1 MAKIIAFDE
10 EARRGLE
17 RGLNT
22 LADAVKVTLG
32 PKGRN
37 VVLEKSWGARPL
49 LTTVSPSLA
58 RSSWKILTRRSA
70 LSWLRKSPRRLT
82 TLPVTALPP
91 LPFSH
96 RHWFVRA
103 CAT

>member
-32 PKGRN
+32 PRGRN
-37 VVLEKSWGARPL
+37 VVLEKKWGAPTSVRPADGTPGPRHGCRGGV
-49 LTTVSPSLA
+49 LTVVSQLVQSA
-58 RSSWKILTRRSA
+58 R
-70 LSWLRKSPRRLT
+70 
-82 TLPVTALPP
+82 TLPACG
-91 LPFSH
+91 PFWPCSTSNSTCWPSS
-96 RHWFVRA
+96 RLR
-103 CAT
+103 